1 MQDFRSA
8 IRPWFLPVLAP
19 ICCDSG
25 IWGGE
30 KVSSAFPFSFRGLKS
45 FDMRTIYAIIGKTL
59 QVRALARNRNLMIG
73 RWRPSRILSRMDWS
87 LPIID

>member
-1 MQDFRSA
+1 MQDSRSA

-25 IWGGE
+25 IWGG
-30 KVSSAFPFSFRGLKS
+30 KGFIGFPFTLRGLKS

-59 QVRALARNRNLMIG
+59 QVRALAHNRNLMIG
-73 RWRPSRILSRMDWS
+73 RRRPSRILSRMDWS
-87 LPIID
+87 LPIIV